1 MFCRHSS
8 PLQSNQLNCSCF
20 SSSSLCTAQTAGE
33 PKDTYTH
40 SHLIRTT
47 HLPPVQQTRFSFS
60 GFFVCPLLSGLSFLL
75 SHYLCL
81 LLPSFFQ
88 YPLSFSQQHMQS
100 ASLRSPHL
108 CDSPSIPLP
117 FMQSLPPSPLLSL
130 FSVSRA
136 RGHYLSHS
144 GHVRWNGGVYSEQ
157 KQTELR
163 DSHR

>member
-88 YPLSFSQQHMQS
+88 YLLSFSRQHMQS

-108 CDSPSIPLP
+108 CDFPFHSPPFHAVSPSI
-117 FMQSLPPSPLLSL
+117 SSPLSLQCEQSERPLSEPQWARTMEWR
-130 FSVSRA
+130 SV
-136 RGHYLSHS
+136 
-144 GHVRWNGGVYSEQ
+144 Q
-157 KQTELR
+157 
-163 DSHR
+163 